1 MSENNTTEFARDDI
15 FETYKDTLPKE
26 PSGDIKKEYWVGC
39 FQKSDWEFIH
49 AELMKDGSL
58 EDNIPTDKCDCIND
72 CLHSDIRGVY
82 LLTETEASELR
93 ANPKVDY
100 VAIKTSSYPGTYK
113 VDPREYAYGPVYR
126 YASTTKNKQYVFGGG
141 TNQESIT
148 YLPADLPLLNRCSSQ
163 LYRATAKKNPWVTAY
178 GDPNTGPEGTV
189 FNSRI
194 DQYGTGAIDVDVIV
208 CDTAAWLGH
217 IEFCNPSGIT
227 DIRSFDQ
234 SDPNQVGGSSSTVAP
249 SNYIGGNVLKN
260 GFSSSSTTGI
270 GDVLDLVLD
279 SPYYLDPAWFEADPS
294 NRLTLRW
301 DGTKV
306 PVESVAKEWWS
317 DSTKRSSAY
326 ASVGVVPIPTNYT
339 RYNCNGSNTQRIPS
353 RSFWGIE
360 THGTRCASQCYGRQ
374 YGWAYNANKWYLN
387 LFGVDGMGLS
397 DGDGMD
403 VQKIFHQVKPNRA
416 SDNTKN
422 PTISSNSWGRRF
434 SSYQIGSSGYYYF
447 RPSTIDGTTSGTQ
460 YTSWSVNGNTDGTG
474 GTAPRFMTNR
484 WATGYQIQCE
494 PVSGPPVTGLNE
506 LVAAG
511 VIFVVASGNHN
522 QKQVKSDHPDYKN
535 YVSTNNNT
543 ALADSTFFFSYDQI
557 TYRKTLNRG
566 GFPNAL
572 SVYAGTNGII
582 NVGALD
588 DRLEIVGSNGRERKV
603 GYSASGNYIDCY
615 ATADDSLASTST
627 DNVITR
633 YDSFYTY
640 NGSRS
645 TLSGDSFMNGT
656 SSACPITAGL
666 IAVMVGHNRTW
677 TTTDIKTWLTTTVG
691 QQPYT
696 DMWLGTESGTANDVG
711 WEDKNSLQGGP
722 PIVIWN
728 TPISTDTTNPT
739 LSTSVPANGATGVSI
754 NITEILL
761 NFSEIVT
768 VQTGTVRLYDA
779 TAGDTLYGTYNVNDS
794 NDVTGGGTSQITLH
808 VNGSLQYNHN
818 YYIQIDA
825 TAFDDASGNSFAGI
839 SDKTTLT
846 FSTTPD
852 PTPPPTPDKLVVSGN
867 LSLSGILL

>member
-1 MSENNTTEFARDDI
+1 MSENNTTEFTRDDI
-15 FETYKDTLPKE
+15 FESYKNTLPKE
-26 PSGDIKKEYWVGC
+26 PSGDVKKEYWVGC

-49 AELMKDGSL
+49 AELIKDGSL

-72 CLHSDIRGVY
+72 CLHSDLRGVY

-126 YASTTKNKQYVFGGG
+126 YASTVKHKHYILGGG
-141 TNQESIT
+141 SSIT

-178 GDPNTGPEGTV
+178 SNTGNEGTV
-189 FNSRI
+189 FNDRI
-194 DQYGTGAIDVDVIV
+194 YQYGTGIDVDVIV

-234 SDPNQVGGSSSTVAP
+234 NDPNLVGGSSSTVSP
-249 SNYIGGNVLKN
+249 SDYIGGNVLKN

-270 GDVLDLVLD
+270 CDVLDLVLD
-279 SPYYLDPAWFEADPS
+279 APYYLDPAWFEADPS
-294 NRLTLRW
+294 NRLMLRW
-301 DGTKV
+301 DGTTV

-326 ASVGVVPIPTNYT
+326 ISVGVVPIPTNYT
-339 RYNCNGSNTQRIPS
+339 RSNCNGSNTQRIPVTS
-353 RSFWGIE
+353 WWGVE
-360 THGTRCASQCYGRQ
+360 THGTMCASQCYGRQ

-387 LFGVDGMGLS
+387 LYGAYGMQLG
-397 DGDGMD
+397 DADGMD
-403 VQKIFHQVKPNRA
+403 LQKIFHQVKPNRA

-434 SSYQIGSSGYYYF
+434 NPSQLDYSGYYYF
-447 RPSTIDGTTSGTQ
+447 RPSTIDGTTSGTE
-460 YTSWSVNGNTDGTG
+460 YLSWVVNGNTDGTG

-484 WATGYQIQCE
+484 SSPGSSHIQCE
-494 PVSGPPVTGLNE
+494 PVSGPPITGLNE
-506 LVAAG
+506 LAASG
-511 VIFVVASGNHN
+511 VICVFASGNHN
-522 QKQVKSDHPDYKN
+522 QKQVKSDHPDYNN
-535 YVSTNNNT
+535 YVSTNNYT
-543 ALADSTFFFSYDQI
+543 ALADSTFFVSYEQV

-572 SVYAGTNGII
+572 SVYANTNGII
-582 NVGALD
+582 NVGGLD
-588 DRLEIVGSNGRERKV
+588 DRLEIVGSNGKERKV
-603 GYSASGNYIDCY
+603 YYSSSGNYVDCY
-615 ATADDSLASTST
+615 ATADDTLASTST
-627 DNVITR
+627 DNIITR

-640 NGSRS
+640 NGSQS
-645 TLSGDSFMNGT
+645 ILSGDSMMNGT

-666 IAVMVGHNRTW
+666 IAVMVQHNRTW
-677 TTTDIKTWLTTTVG
+677 TTTDVRNWITTTVG
-691 QQPYT
+691 QQDTSDFYT
-696 DMWLGTESGTANDVG
+696 GVESTTANDLS
-711 WEDKNSLQGGP
+711 WTDQNSIQGGA
-722 PIVIWN
+722 PIVMWN
-728 TPISTDTTNPT
+728 TPVATADTTNPT
-739 LSTSVPANGATGVSI
+739 LSSSVPANGATGVSI
-754 NITEILL
+754 TTNIVL
-761 NFSEIVT
+761 NFSESVTTQSGNIVI
-768 VQTGTVRLYDA
+768 YKASD
-779 TAGDTLYGTYNVNDS
+779 DS
-794 NDVTGGGTSQITLH
+794 VIETISVASGQVTGGGTSQITIDPSSTL
-808 VNGSLQYNHN
+808 SYSIE

-846 FSTTPD
+846 FSTTSD
-852 PTPPPTPDKLVVSGN
+852 PTPPLTPKLVVSGN
-867 LSLSGILL
+867 ISLSSISL